1 MLSWVYRSFSAI
13 TAKIGEFMFCGGE
26 YREVDRSLTFP
37 QVPKEW
43 LYGFLGLAQQDEV
56 AAVAAQP
63 DSSLGSVTLARNTL
77 QMLPRFLLVRKMLAW
92 LCLSAPTRWESQ
104 LNGNSLILC
113 ILYLVS

>member
-43 LYGFLGLAQQDEV
+43 LYGFLGLAQQDEG

-63 DSSLGSVTLARNTL
+63 DSSLGSVTLARSLFAVRIRTL
-77 QMLPRFLLVRKMLAW
+77 PF
-92 LCLSAPTRWESQ
+92 S
-104 LNGNSLILC
+104 
-113 ILYLVS
+113 